1 MFLLLFSPLL
11 PKLVLC
17 VPLIDQLLL
26 RAQELHTTVVRY
38 LLPQQRVR
46 LAVCDH
52 EHRQHSVEVKAAEA
66 IALLLRQGFH
76 RRVRLQ
82 SAAALMENDKAENI
96 ILERVPWHDLLLP
109 KVVEDLRDV
118 VVRVFDRAGRDTMGQ
133 FCHLLGTQ
141 WLD

>member
-1 MFLLLFSPLL
+1 MFLLLFSSLL

-26 RAQELHTTVVRY
+26 RAQELHATVVGY

-82 SAAALMENDKAENI
+82 SAAALMEDDETENV
-96 ILERVPWHDLLLP
+96 ILERVPRHDLLLP
-109 KVVEDLRDV
+109 QVVEDLGYV
-118 VVRVFDRAGRDTMGQ
+118 VIRVLDRACGDTMGQ
-133 FCHLLGTQ
+133 FCHLLGA
-141 WLD
+141 